1 MAAYLSK
8 MFYNF
13 FGKFAD
19 SFTARAA
26 ALYGKKQ
33 ISVEVVGA
41 GKDGNYWSKT
51 LMLPNGATIYD
62 AIKAAGAT
70 ETTTAGIWGRQKP
83 TRTPITEGDRVEIY
97 EPLPT
102 DPRQNRHFRAKNA
115 ASQKSVK

>member
-1 MAAYLSK
+1 M
-8 MFYNF
+8 
-13 FGKFAD
+13 
-19 SFTARAA
+19 
-26 ALYGKKQ
+26 
-33 ISVEVVGA
+33 EVVGA
-41 GKDGNYWSKT
+41 AQKIRHYWSKT

-70 ETTTAGIWGRQKP
+70 ETTTAGIGDAKNQPDCRL
-83 TRTPITEGDRVEIY
+83 PIADRVEIY